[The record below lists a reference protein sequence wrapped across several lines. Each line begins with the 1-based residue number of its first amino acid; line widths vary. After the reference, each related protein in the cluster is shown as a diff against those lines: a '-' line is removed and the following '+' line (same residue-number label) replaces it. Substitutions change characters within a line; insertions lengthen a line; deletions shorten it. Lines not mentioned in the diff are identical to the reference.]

1 MVEGVPGEVASPQH
15 YITLA
20 SGLTLPHEMKTG
32 TNKTELQ
39 NYENAAPVNITLS
52 EHL

>member
-39 NYENAAPVNITLS
+39 NYENAAPVDITLS
-52 EHL
+52 EHF